1 MSNNLERFVDAQKDT
16 YSRAYKEIC
25 NGRKE
30 THWMWF
36 IFPQIIG
43 LGESEMSDYY
53 AIKSEEEAMEYLN
66 HEVLGPRLISITEA
80 LLNLSDVD
88 VYSIFGGID
97 SLKLKSSMTLFY
109 LVSEN
114 PLFAS
119 VLNMFYDG
127 ELDSHTVDMLN
138 LLGGRKES
146 KKMSLLDKLKSL
158 C

>member
-16 YSRAYKEIC
+16 YERAYKEIC

-88 VYSIFGGID
+88 AYSIFDGID

-119 VLNMFYDG
+119 VLNKFYDG

>member
-53 AIKSEEEAMEYLN
+53 AIKSEEEAIEYLN

-80 LLNLSDVD
+80 LLNLGDVD
-88 VYSIFGGID
+88 AYSIFGGID

-119 VLNMFYDG
+119 VLNKFYDG

-138 LLGGRKES
+138 LLCGRKES

>member
-16 YSRAYKEIC
+16 YSCAYKEIC

-53 AIKSEEEAMEYLN
+53 AIKSEEEAIEYLN

-80 LLNLSDVD
+80 LLNLGDVD
-88 VYSIFGGID
+88 AYSIFGVID

-119 VLNMFYDG
+119 VLNKFYDG
-127 ELDSHTVDMLN
+127 ELDSHTVDMLS

>member
-16 YSRAYKEIC
+16 YECAYEEIC

-43 LGESEMSDYY
+43 LGESETSDYY
-53 AIKSEEEAMEYLN
+53 AIKSEEEAIEYLN
-66 HEVLGPRLISITEA
+66 HELLGPRLISITEA

-88 VYSIFGGID
+88 AYSIFGGID

-119 VLNMFYDG
+119 VLNKFYGG
-127 ELDSHTVDMLN
+127 ELDSQTVDMLN
-138 LLGGRKES
+138 LLCGRKES

>member
-1 MSNNLERFVDAQKDT
+1 MSNNLERFVDAQKDI

-53 AIKSEEEAMEYLN
+53 AIKSEEEAIEYLN

-80 LLNLSDVD
+80 LLNLGDVD
-88 VYSIFGGID
+88 AYSIFGGID

-119 VLNMFYDG
+119 VLNKFYDG

>member
-16 YSRAYKEIC
+16 YSCAYKEIC

-53 AIKSEEEAMEYLN
+53 AIKSEEEAIEYLN

-80 LLNLSDVD
+80 LLNLGDVD
-88 VYSIFGGID
+88 AYSIFGGID

-119 VLNMFYDG
+119 VLNKFYDG

>member
-16 YSRAYKEIC
+16 YECAYKEIC

-53 AIKSEEEAMEYLN
+53 AIKSEEEAIDYLS
-66 HEVLGPRLISITEA
+66 HEVLGPRLTNITEA
-80 LLNLSDVD
+80 LLNLDGMD
-88 VYSIFGGID
+88 AYSIFGGVD

-119 VLNMFYDG
+119 VLDKYYGG
-127 ELDSHTVDMLN
+127 EFDQHTVEMLN
-138 LLGGRKES
+138 LLSGRSSS

>member
-53 AIKSEEEAMEYLN
+53 AIKSEEEVVEYLN

-88 VYSIFGGID
+88 AYSIFGGID

-119 VLNMFYDG
+119 VLNKFYDG